1 MLLKNPLA
9 LATGSF
15 IQSLISFYLF
25 RVNDTEEIE
34 SHRRR
39 ILISSWCLVVL
50 LPLLLLVSW
59 LYLGQGH
66 PSALLFLLILGAGV
80 VFAMRRTVDDSLL
93 HLTKTEKEE

>member
-66 PSALLFLLILGAGV
+66 PSALLFLLILIQILLLLLLPLATLITLGV
-80 VFAMRRTVDDSLL
+80 KV
-93 HLTKTEKEE
+93 E